1 MQRCCIVNKYWS
13 EVKVWKRCQNGTTG
27 WNPDWKSYQN
37 VINKESGSAV
47 HVCGLVFYL
56 QCWRVMRICH
66 RSYCFA
72 RHSVYIVPLCYMIW
86 HSSEFDRPWVYL
98 PFKTSVRVC
107 SVCVIAIDHSCC
119 QRAWTRSKTSLGL
132 PSVET
137 HSSNTFH
144 SLPTFQKIKSVFSVG
159 KIV

>member
-13 EVKVWKRCQNGTTG
+13 EVWKQLSKWHNWLKPRLEKLSEC
-27 WNPDWKSYQN
+27 YQQ
-37 VINKESGSAV
+37 GSQAV
-47 HVCGLVFYL
+47 LFMSAILFFICS
-56 QCWRVMRICH
+56 CWRVMRICH
-66 RSYCFA
+66 RSYCFT

-86 HSSEFDRPWVYL
+86 HSSEFDKPWVYL

-107 SVCVIAIDHSCC
+107 SVCVIATDHSCC

-144 SLPTFQKIKSVFSVG
+144 SLPTFQKIKSVFNVG

>member
-27 WNPDWKSYQN
+27 WNPDRKSYQN

-86 HSSEFDRPWVYL
+86 HSSELIDLEYICPLRLVWECVLFVSL
-98 PFKTSVRVC
+98 PLITAVVKEPGPDQRRVL
-107 SVCVIAIDHSCC
+107 VCRVWRRIH
-119 QRAWTRSKTSLGL
+119 Q
-132 PSVET
+132 T
-137 HSSNTFH
+137 HSTLCQH
-144 SLPTFQKIKSVFSVG
+144 SRR
-159 KIV
+159 